1 MVGWN
6 HWFNEHEFEQT
17 LGETWSAAVH
27 GVATDWTQLSNWTK
41 ISPHLRY
48 LHYIKQW
55 YIKLVLDC
63 HGIHCCLCTITNST
77 SPHFTLKTALVWKA
91 KHIITLTL
99 YRASLVAQ
107 TVKHLSICLHCR
119 WPRFDPWVRKIPWR
133 RKWQP
138 TPVLLP
144 GKFHGWRCLVG
155 YSPWGCKELDTT
167 ERLHFLS
174 LDTVQL
180 LNLQLCDCILLSCP
194 FPPCGPTTLQS
205 LVGIDHFTHPPTH
218 PPHPISKFKRQD
230 SVTDCTRDF

>member
-17 LGETWSAAVH
+17 LGETWSTAVH

-91 KHIITLTL
+91 KYIITLTL

-133 RKWQP
+133 RKWQS
-138 TPVLLP
+138 TPVFLP

-155 YSPWGCKELDTT
+155 YSPWGCKELGHDWATSLSFTWHCTT
-167 ERLHFLS
+167 AQLAVVWLHTLE
-174 LDTVQL
+174 L
-180 LNLQLCDCILLSCP
+180 P
-194 FPPCGPTTLQS
+194 FPTVWTHYPPESCWNRPLQ
-205 LVGIDHFTHPPTH
+205 PPTH
-218 PPHPISKFKRQD
+218 SPTPPNQQ
-230 SVTDCTRDF
+230 V